1 MDDLALAPAPV
12 TLALKKPHIF
22 DPMVDLV
29 LEYKGRKVN
38 VQGLFDTGAS
48 DTMVPPQIAEKLGF
62 DLNKLEAATRFH
74 GVKGR
79 HTTFPIIFDRMT
91 FKEIPGCSVGPVF
104 ARTSRVS
111 PMDYLLIGRPL
122 MQAAGMKI
130 AFDRAK
136 HAFRITC
143 TRPDV
148 SVRRMTSGARL
159 VDERESIV
167 REAVLR
173 HGNIELQ
180 GPVILDT
187 GATGTLL
194 PLWLAKQLGMQP
206 KPLFVRGHGAVQ
218 SFTILAGRLDEIEI
232 VGTSCRGGPYPA
244 MITPHANYV
253 LVGVDF
259 FLDAGLTID
268 FSGKD
273 TRIYCGK

>member
-1 MDDLALAPAPV
+1 MDDLALAPVPV

-22 DPMVDLV
+22 DPMADLV
-29 LEYKGRKVN
+29 LEHKGRKVN
-38 VQGLFDTGAS
+38 VRGLFDTGAS
-48 DTMVPPQIAEKLGF
+48 DTMIPPEIVEELGF
-62 DLNKLEAATRFH
+62 NLTDLESGTRFH

-79 HTTFPIIFDRMT
+79 HTTFPVIFDRMT

-104 ARTSRVS
+104 ARTSRIS

-122 MQAAGMKI
+122 MHAAGMKI
-130 AFDRAK
+130 AFDRLK

-148 SVRRMTSGARL
+148 SVRALASTARRIE
-159 VDERESIV
+159 ERKSVI
-167 REAVLR
+167 REAILR
-173 HGNIELQ
+173 YGDMELQ

-194 PLWLAKQLGMQP
+194 PLWLAKQLQMNV
-206 KPLFVRGHGAVQ
+206 KPLMVRGHGAVQ

-232 VGTSCRGGPYPA
+232 VGTKCKSGPYPV
-244 MITPHANYV
+244 MITPHANFV
-253 LVGVDF
+253 LIGDDF

-268 FSGKD
+268 FSGKE
-273 TRIYCGK
+273 TKIYCG